1 MAKSQTESVL
11 DNSQVSESLSYL
23 LSQVHREKMYKQSA
37 GLIGILKGMSAAN
50 SDEQSHK
57 PSPDNSTEAVP
68 STEGKIQ
75 ETLILADRQI
85 GQKLTK
91 DGVQPHPS
99 SSHEAG
105 CSKVKSPVTKDS
117 VA

>member
-1 MAKSQTESVL
+1 
-11 DNSQVSESLSYL
+11 
-23 LSQVHREKMYKQSA
+23 MYKQSA
-37 GLIGILKGMSAAN
+37 ALIDILKGMSTAN
-50 SDEQSHK
+50 SAEQSHK

-85 GQKLTK
+85 GKKLTK

-105 CSKVKSPVTKDS
+105 CSKVKSPVRPKKINNMFLRHFFLEND
-117 VA
+117 AGGRLFIFIFFE